1 MFLQGTWAWRVK
13 IGQIE
18 QKPRRRGGDVAFSV
32 LWVPQIKIPSTHW
45 DRRWMGIP
53 SGVPGDLPISA
64 LWGLLFLLSSV
75 PLPSACCPAGET
87 AQRPVSLSIC
97 SLALWFL
104 DWCAPWD
111 QQAPRSGEFDW
122 SVCYTKAGNVDGE
135 RISLMHRKLSVCLLG
150 NGSWLEKVGCLLW
163 RPPLQGS
170 RLNRVC
176 PYLREAEKEYG
187 SPHKL
192 GLNIS

>member
-104 DWCAPWD
+104 DWCAPCD

-135 RISLMHRKLSVCLLG
+135 RISLMHRKLSVCAGEWQLAWEGGLFALETSSARFKTQQSLSVFTRG
-150 NGSWLEKVGCLLW
+150 GKGIWL
-163 RPPLQGS
+163 PS
-170 RLNRVC
+170 
-176 PYLREAEKEYG
+176 
-187 SPHKL
+187 
-192 GLNIS
+192 